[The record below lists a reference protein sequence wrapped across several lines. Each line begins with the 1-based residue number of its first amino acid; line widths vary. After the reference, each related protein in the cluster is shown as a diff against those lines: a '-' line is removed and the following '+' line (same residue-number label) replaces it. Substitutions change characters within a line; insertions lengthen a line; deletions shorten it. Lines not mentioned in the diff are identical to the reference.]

1 MFAEVI
7 FQGQRE
13 ELQTHEARLELTS
26 RSAEAI
32 LNSWISEWW
41 LPDSDQLG
49 YPSSANLRSCG
60 SVVLETSLIWF
71 TCPLIQGNR
80 LGFTNAAARG
90 GDGGAHAKES
100 GSKHVHPFSFQ
111 SWTLLLLFMSDSLW
125 SHGLQCARL
134 PCHSLSPKICSN
146 SCPLSRWC
154 HPAISSSVIP
164 FSSCLQSFR
173 ASGSFPMSQL
183 FSSGSQSIEASASFQ
198 WIFRVDFLLGWT
210 GLISLQSKGLSRVFS
225 NTTVWKHQFFSTQ
238 PSLWSNS
245 HICTWL
251 LEKP

>member
-1 MFAEVI
+1 MVEKKEMFAEVI

-13 ELQTHEARLELTS
+13 ELQTHEARLELTA

-49 YPSSANLRSCG
+49 YLSSANLRSCG

-100 GSKHVHPFSFQ
+100 GSKHVHPFSF
-111 SWTLLLLFMSDSLW
+111 
-125 SHGLQCARL
+125 
-134 PCHSLSPKICSN
+134 
-146 SCPLSRWC
+146 
-154 HPAISSSVIP
+154 
-164 FSSCLQSFR
+164 
-173 ASGSFPMSQL
+173 
-183 FSSGSQSIEASASFQ
+183 
-198 WIFRVDFLLGWT
+198 
-210 GLISLQSKGLSRVFS
+210 
-225 NTTVWKHQFFSTQ
+225 
-238 PSLWSNS
+238 
-245 HICTWL
+245 
-251 LEKP
+251 